1 MKAPI
6 EINDGNTLVYSKNVF
21 TREEVLNEK
30 KNMGHPEAWN
40 LGEDR
45 YNFYLEFS
53 ELSYNI
59 LLKQEKRKKILST
72 VFTGKF

>member
-1 MKAPI
+1 MKQPI

-21 TREEVLNEK
+21 TRNEVLKEK
-30 KNMGHPEAWN
+30 KNMGHPEAWD
-40 LGEDR
+40 LGEDK

-59 LLKQEKRKKILST
+59 LRQKERKSQIPGFIKI
-72 VFTGKF
+72 